1 MPEQSMTLLWRRGKL
16 GWVAAGIVVLGIIA
30 IVSQRVSQPGTS
42 SRVGVRGGSLLT
54 LDDPERDS
62 SARGRTY
69 HASRAHSDGA
79 ALEARVAHLEEKL
92 NGMLNQVGRCCTV
105 HVLA

>member
-1 MPEQSMTLLWRRGKL
+1 MTLLWRRGKL

-30 IVSQRVSQPGTS
+30 IVSQRASQHGTS

-54 LDDPERDS
+54 LDDPEVR
-62 SARGRTY
+62 ARTH
-69 HASRAHSDGA
+69 HASRAHSDGAGDVA

>member
-1 MPEQSMTLLWRRGKL
+1 MTLLWRRGKL

-30 IVSQRVSQPGTS
+30 IVSQRASQHGTS

-54 LDDPERDS
+54 LDDPDS
-62 SARGRTY
+62 GARARTP
-69 HASRAHSDGA
+69 HASRAHSDSAGDVA